1 MKNNALL
8 ITLIIVIGALIL
20 GYGLMDKFPSTN
32 EKTLTSQGT
41 SLIKSMPDEASVY
54 INIETLDSSS
64 DLSKTK
70 NDEISKKV
78 NDALKLLL
86 VDKVETSQ
94 YNIYEDFDYSQGERK
109 SRGFKTT
116 NILKVTVNDFSKI
129 GKVID
134 SSVSAGAT
142 GISSV
147 NFELSQARQNEL
159 KKQALEQAS
168 NDARLKAE
176 SIASGLNSK
185 VTDIVS
191 VSTSDFNY
199 RPYPLYAMAEGA
211 PLKSSTDI
219 GTSISPQELEV
230 TANVNVVFKL
240 K

>member
-199 RPYPLYAMAEGA
+199 RPYPLYVMAEGA

>member
-8 ITLIIVIGALIL
+8 ITLIIVVGALIL
-20 GYGLMDKFPSTN
+20 GYGLMDKFPSTGD
-32 EKTLTSQGT
+32 KTITSQGIST
-41 SLIKSMPDEASVY
+41 IKSMPDEASVY

-142 GISSV
+142 GISSI

-176 SIASGLNSK
+176 SIASGLNAK
-185 VTDIVS
+185 ITDIVS